1 MNQFYALILSLP
13 TSNPTERMRIWRSL
27 KTTGAAV
34 LRDGVYILP
43 NDKQHKATFETAAEQ
58 VLSAGGTAYVV
69 TMEEPTSKSFKSLF
83 DRASDYAQL
92 IEQSKAIAKKLKPK
106 SISVQIKEA
115 RKLRKQYEALVAI
128 DFYAGESSRQADR
141 ALEELELAISSI
153 QSPGEPHTI
162 QRKITKLNIKNY
174 QGKKWATRSGLW
186 IDRLASAWLIR
197 KYIDPKASFIWLKS
211 IKDCPK
217 TALGFD
223 FDGATFTHIDGLVT
237 FEVIAQSFGID
248 DAAIKRL
255 GAVIHAL
262 DVGGIQPAEAQGVE
276 AIIAGLKASAK
287 TDDQL
292 LEKASGVFDALVG
305 AFTKEGVR

>member
-1 MNQFYALILSLP
+1 MNKFYALILSLP

-58 VLSAGGTAYVV
+58 VLSAGGIAYVV
-69 TMEEPTSKSFKSLF
+69 TIEGPISKSFKSLF
-83 DRASDYAQL
+83 DRASDYAQI
-92 IEQSKAIAKKLKPK
+92 IEQSKALIKKLKPK
-106 SISVQIKEA
+106 LILDQIKEA
-115 RKLRKQYEALVAI
+115 RKLRKQYEGIVVI
-128 DFYAGESSRQADR
+128 DFYVGEASRQADR
-141 ALEELELAISSI
+141 ALEELELAIVSI

-174 QGKKWATRSGLW
+174 QGKSLATRSGLW

-211 IKDCPK
+211 INDCPK

-237 FEVIAQSFGID
+237 FEVIAQSFGVN

-262 DVGGIQPAEAQGVE
+262 DMGGIQPPEAQGVE
-276 AIIAGLKASAK
+276 TIITGLKSYAK
-287 TDDQL
+287 SDDQL
-292 LEKASGVFDALVG
+292 LEQVSGVFDALIG
-305 AFTKEGVR
+305 AFTKEGVK

>member
-1 MNQFYALILSLP
+1 MNKFYALILSLP
-13 TSNPTERMRIWRSL
+13 TSSPTERMRIWRSL
-27 KTTGAAV
+27 KASGAAV

-43 NDKQHKATFETAAEQ
+43 NDKQHKTTFELASEQ
-58 VLSAGGTAYVV
+58 VLSAGGSAYVV
-69 TMEEPTSKSFKSLF
+69 TIEQPTSESFKSLF
-83 DRASDYAQL
+83 DRAEDYAQL
-92 IEQSKAIAKKLKPK
+92 IQQSKALIKKLKPK
-106 SISVQIKEA
+106 LILEQIKEA

-128 DFYAGESSRQADR
+128 DFYVGESSRQANR
-141 ALEELELAISSI
+141 VLEELELAIAAI
-153 QSPGEPHTI
+153 QSPGEPHAI

-174 QGKKWATRSGLW
+174 QGKRWATRSRLW

-211 IKDCPK
+211 IKECPK

-262 DVGGIQPAEAQGVE
+262 DVGGIQPAEAPGVE
-276 AIIAGLKASAK
+276 AIIAGLKVSTK

-292 LEKASGVFDALVG
+292 LDKASGVFDALVG
-305 AFTKEGVR
+305 AFTKEGVK